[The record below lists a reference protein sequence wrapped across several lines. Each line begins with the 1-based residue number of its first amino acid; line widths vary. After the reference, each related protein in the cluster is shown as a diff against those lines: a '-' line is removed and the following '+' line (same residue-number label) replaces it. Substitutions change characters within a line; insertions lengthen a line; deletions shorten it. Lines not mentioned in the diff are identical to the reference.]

1 MARSRIDLGSA
12 QLQVGARLRKLSIFL
27 ALTLVMSGSSAF
39 AATKK
44 PTPTPTVKATAKATA
59 KPTARATTKSTAKP
73 TAKATSKATA
83 KPTVKPT
90 AKTTSKTTAKPATTA
105 KATTKPT
112 ATGTS
117 ATTAKPTVKPKPKPK
132 PKPRKKVKVSPSPK
146 PKWPPVD
153 FEYAS
158 GIYAKIPTSKE
169 LVGVISAKGN
179 LASQVA
185 ACSTFICGAVQV
197 AAETGCVWWE
207 VNSKVYAQN
216 KDLIGNLRTITGAS
230 LAREVKTILLIS
242 PEPIASLEYVSSIE
256 VVCHQ
261 EAKPE
266 GTQTVT
272 FTKVNG

>member
-1 MARSRIDLGSA
+1 
-12 QLQVGARLRKLSIFL
+12 LRKLALFL
-27 ALTLVMSGSSAF
+27 ALALAVSGSTAN

-44 PTPTPTVKATAKATA
+44 PTP
-59 KPTARATTKSTAKP
+59 KPTTK
-73 TAKATSKATA
+73 
-83 KPTVKPT
+83 V
-90 AKTTSKTTAKPATTA
+90 TA
-105 KATTKPT
+105 KATTKATAQPT
-112 ATGTS
+112 TKSSAKPAATTS
-117 ATTAKPTVKPKPKPK
+117 ATSTSSAKPTVKPKPKPK

-146 PKWPPVD
+146 PKWPPVG
-153 FEYAS
+153 FEYET

-185 ACSTFICGAVQV
+185 ACSKFICGAVQV
-197 AAETGCVWWE
+197 AAEPGCLWWE

-216 KDLIGNLRTITGAS
+216 KDLIGNLRTISGQS
-230 LAREVKTILLIS
+230 LAREIKTILLIS
-242 PEPIASLEYVSSIE
+242 PEPLASLEYVSSIE

-266 GTQTVT
+266 STQTVT

>member
-1 MARSRIDLGSA
+1 
-12 QLQVGARLRKLSIFL
+12 
-27 ALTLVMSGSSAF
+27 MSGSSAF

-44 PTPTPTVKATAKATA
+44 PTPTPTVKATIKATA
-59 KPTARATTKSTAKP
+59 KPTAKTTVKPTAKSTAKP
-73 TAKATSKATA
+73 TAKAS
-83 KPTVKPT
+83 VKPT
-90 AKTTSKTTAKPATTA
+90 AKSSVKPSTKSSAKPATTA
-105 KATTKPT
+105 K
-112 ATGTS
+112 
-117 ATTAKPTVKPKPKPK
+117 TTAKPTVKPKPK

-146 PKWPPVD
+146 PLWPPVD

-216 KDLIGNLRTITGAS
+216 KDLIGTLRTITGAS

-242 PEPIASLEYVSSIE
+242 PEPIATSEYVSSIE

-266 GTQTVT
+266 GTQSVT

>member
-1 MARSRIDLGSA
+1 
-12 QLQVGARLRKLSIFL
+12 LRKLSLFL
-27 ALTLVMSGSSAF
+27 VIAMAVSGSSAV

-44 PTPTPTVKATAKATA
+44 PTPTPTVKATT
-59 KPTARATTKSTAKP
+59 
-73 TAKATSKATA
+73 KATA

-90 AKTTSKTTAKPATTA
+90 TKSTANPTATTKTTAKPTATTKTTA
-105 KATTKPT
+105 KPT
-112 ATGTS
+112 STS
-117 ATTAKPTVKPKPKPK
+117 TSTTTAKPTVKPKPKPK

-146 PKWPPVD
+146 PKWPPVG
-153 FEYAS
+153 FEYEA
-158 GIYAKIPTSKE
+158 GIYAKVPTSKE

-185 ACSTFICGAVQV
+185 ACSKFICGAVQV
-197 AAETGCVWWE
+197 AAEQGCVWWE

-216 KDLIGNLRTITGAS
+216 KDLIGNLRTITGQS

-242 PEPIASLEYVSSIE
+242 PEPLESLEYVSSIE

>member
-12 QLQVGARLRKLSIFL
+12 QLQVGARLRKLSLFL
-27 ALTLVMSGSSAF
+27 VIAMAVSGSSAV

-44 PTPTPTVKATAKATA
+44 PTPTPTVKATTKATVKPTVKPTTKSTA
-59 KPTARATTKSTAKP
+59 KPTATTKSTAKP
-73 TAKATSKATA
+73 TA
-83 KPTVKPT
+83 
-90 AKTTSKTTAKPATTA
+90 TTKTTAKP
-105 KATTKPT
+105 
-112 ATGTS
+112 TS
-117 ATTAKPTVKPKPKPK
+117 TSTSTTTAKPTVKPKPK

-146 PKWPPVD
+146 PKWPPVG
-153 FEYAS
+153 FEYEA
-158 GIYAKIPTSKE
+158 GIYAKVPTSKE

-185 ACSTFICGAVQV
+185 ACSKFICGAVQV
-197 AAETGCVWWE
+197 AAEPGCVWWE

-216 KDLIGNLRTITGAS
+216 KDLIGNLRTISGQS

-242 PEPIASLEYVSSIE
+242 PEPLESLEYVSSIE

>member
-1 MARSRIDLGSA
+1 MARSRIDLGST
-12 QLQVGARLRKLSIFL
+12 QLQVGARLRKLSLFL
-27 ALTLVMSGSSAF
+27 VIAMAVSGSSAV

-44 PTPTPTVKATAKATA
+44 PTPTPTAKATTKATVKATAKPTAKATA
-59 KPTARATTKSTAKP
+59 KPTAKATAKLTAKPTAKTKSTAKP
-73 TAKATSKATA
+73 TSTS
-83 KPTVKPT
+83 
-90 AKTTSKTTAKPATTA
+90 TST
-105 KATTKPT
+105 
-112 ATGTS
+112 
-117 ATTAKPTVKPKPKPK
+117 TTAKPTVKPKPKPK

-146 PKWPPVD
+146 PKWPPVG
-153 FEYAS
+153 FEYEA
-158 GIYAKIPTSKE
+158 GIYAKVPTSKE

-185 ACSTFICGAVQV
+185 ACSKFICGAVQV
-197 AAETGCVWWE
+197 AAEPGCVWWE

-216 KDLIGNLRTITGAS
+216 KDLIGNLRTITGQS

-242 PEPIASLEYVSSIE
+242 PEPLESLEYVSSIE

>member
-1 MARSRIDLGSA
+1 MARSRIDLGST
-12 QLQVGARLRKLSIFL
+12 QLQVGARLRKLSLFL
-27 ALTLVMSGSSAF
+27 VIAMAVSGSSAV

-44 PTPTPTVKATAKATA
+44 PTPTPTVKATTKATV
-59 KPTARATTKSTAKP
+59 
-73 TAKATSKATA
+73 KATA

-90 AKTTSKTTAKPATTA
+90 TKSTA
-105 KATTKPT
+105 KPT
-112 ATGTS
+112 ATTKSTVKPTS
-117 ATTAKPTVKPKPKPK
+117 TSTSTTTAKPTVKPKPK

-146 PKWPPVD
+146 PKWPPVG
-153 FEYAS
+153 FEYDA
-158 GIYAKIPTSKE
+158 GIYAKVPTSKE

-185 ACSTFICGAVQV
+185 ACSKFICGAVQV
-197 AAETGCVWWE
+197 AAEQGCVWWE

-216 KDLIGNLRTITGAS
+216 KDLIGNLRTITGQS

-242 PEPIASLEYVSSIE
+242 PEPLESLEYVSSIE

>member
-1 MARSRIDLGSA
+1 MARRGIDLGSA

-27 ALTLVMSGSSAF
+27 ALTLVMSGSSAV

-59 KPTARATTKSTAKP
+59 KPTV
-73 TAKATSKATA
+73 KAT
-83 KPTVKPT
+83 VQPT
-90 AKTTSKTTAKPATTA
+90 AKTTSKTTAKPTATT
-105 KATTKPT
+105 KATAKPT

-132 PKPRKKVKVSPSPK
+132 PKPRKKIKVSPSPK
-146 PKWPPVD
+146 PQWPPVD

-169 LVGVISAKGN
+169 LIGVISAKGN

-185 ACSTFICGAVQV
+185 ACSKFICGAVQV
-197 AAETGCVWWE
+197 ASEPGCVWWE

-242 PEPIASLEYVSSIE
+242 PEPIATSEYVSSIE

-266 GTQTVT
+266 GTQSVT

>member
-12 QLQVGARLRKLSIFL
+12 QLQVGARLRKLSLFL
-27 ALTLVMSGSSAF
+27 VIALAISGSSAT

-44 PTPTPTVKATAKATA
+44 PTPTPTLKTTVKATA
-59 KPTARATTKSTAKP
+59 KPTAKTTVKPTTKSTAKP
-73 TAKATSKATA
+73 TTKASV
-83 KPTVKPT
+83 KPTVKST
-90 AKTTSKTTAKPATTA
+90 A
-105 KATTKPT
+105 KPT

-117 ATTAKPTVKPKPKPK
+117 VTTSKPTVKPKPKPK

-146 PKWPPVD
+146 PLWPPVD

-197 AAETGCVWWE
+197 AAEEGCVWWE

-216 KDLIGNLRTITGAS
+216 KDLIGTLRTITGAS

-242 PEPIASLEYVSSIE
+242 PEPIATSEYVSSIE

>member
-1 MARSRIDLGSA
+1 
-12 QLQVGARLRKLSIFL
+12 LRKLSLFL
-27 ALTLVMSGSSAF
+27 ALALAVSGSTAT

-44 PTPTPTVKATAKATA
+44 PTP
-59 KPTARATTKSTAKP
+59 KPTTK
-73 TAKATSKATA
+73 
-83 KPTVKPT
+83 V
-90 AKTTSKTTAKPATTA
+90 TA
-105 KATTKPT
+105 KATTK
-112 ATGTS
+112 A
-117 ATTAKPTVKPKPKPK
+117 TVKPKPKPK

-146 PKWPPVD
+146 PKWPPVG
-153 FEYAS
+153 FEYET

-185 ACSTFICGAVQV
+185 ACSKFICGAVQV
-197 AAETGCVWWE
+197 AAEPGCLWWE

-216 KDLIGNLRTITGAS
+216 KDLIGNLRTITGQS
-230 LAREVKTILLIS
+230 LAREIKTILLIS
-242 PEPIASLEYVSSIE
+242 PEPLASLEYVSSIE

>member
-1 MARSRIDLGSA
+1 MARRGIDLGSA

-27 ALTLVMSGSSAF
+27 ALTLVMSGSSAV

-59 KPTARATTKSTAKP
+59 KPTV
-73 TAKATSKATA
+73 KATVQ
-83 KPTVKPT
+83 PTT
-90 AKTTSKTTAKPATTA
+90 KTTSKTTAKPTATT
-105 KATTKPT
+105 KATAKPT

-132 PKPRKKVKVSPSPK
+132 PKPRKKIKVSPSPK
-146 PKWPPVD
+146 PQWPPVD

-169 LVGVISAKGN
+169 LIGVISAKGN

-185 ACSTFICGAVQV
+185 ACSKFICGAVQV
-197 AAETGCVWWE
+197 ASEPGCVWWE

-242 PEPIASLEYVSSIE
+242 PEPIATSEYVSSIE

-266 GTQTVT
+266 GTQSVT

>member
-1 MARSRIDLGSA
+1 
-12 QLQVGARLRKLSIFL
+12 LRKLSLFL
-27 ALTLVMSGSSAF
+27 VIALAISGSSAF

-44 PTPTPTVKATAKATA
+44 PTPTPTAK
-59 KPTARATTKSTAKP
+59 TTV
-73 TAKATSKATA
+73 KATA
-83 KPTVKPT
+83 KPTVKTTVKPTVKSTANASVKPT
-90 AKTTSKTTAKPATTA
+90 AKSSVKPTVKSTA
-105 KATTKPT
+105 KPT
-112 ATGTS
+112 ATSTS
-117 ATTAKPTVKPKPKPK
+117 VTTSKPTVKPKPKPK

-146 PKWPPVD
+146 PQWPPVD

-216 KDLIGNLRTITGAS
+216 KDLIGTLRTITGAS

-242 PEPIASLEYVSSIE
+242 PEPIATSEYVSSIE
-256 VVCHQ
+256 VICHQ

-272 FTKVNG
+272 FTKVSG

>member
-12 QLQVGARLRKLSIFL
+12 QLQVGARLRKLSLFL
-27 ALTLVMSGSSAF
+27 VIALAISGSSAF

-44 PTPTPTVKATAKATA
+44 PTPTPTAKTTVKATA
-59 KPTARATTKSTAKP
+59 KPTGKTTVKPTVKSTANASVKPTAKSSVKPTVKSTAKP
-73 TAKATSKATA
+73 TATSTS
-83 KPTVKPT
+83 V
-90 AKTTSKTTAKPATTA
+90 TTS
-105 KATTKPT
+105 
-112 ATGTS
+112 
-117 ATTAKPTVKPKPKPK
+117 KPTVKPKPKPK

-146 PKWPPVD
+146 PLWPPVD

-216 KDLIGNLRTITGAS
+216 KDLIGTLRTITGAS

-242 PEPIASLEYVSSIE
+242 PEPIATSEYVSSIE

-266 GTQTVT
+266 GTQSVT

>member
-1 MARSRIDLGSA
+1 MARSRFNLGSSK
-12 QLQVGARLRKLSIFL
+12 LQVGARLSNLAILL
-27 ALTLVMSGSSAF
+27 ALVLTVSGSSAI

-44 PTPTPTVKATAKATA
+44 PTPTPT
-59 KPTARATTKSTAKP
+59 TKV

-83 KPTVKPT
+83 KASTKPTAKPSAKPTTKVTAKPTTKSTAKPTPKPTASSTSTSTVKPT
-90 AKTTSKTTAKPATTA
+90 AKAS
-105 KATTKPT
+105 
-112 ATGTS
+112 
-117 ATTAKPTVKPKPKPK
+117 VKPKPKPK
-132 PKPRKKVKVSPSPK
+132 PKPRKKVKVTPSPK
-146 PKWPPVD
+146 PKWPPVG
-153 FEYAS
+153 FEYEA

-185 ACSTFICGAVQV
+185 ACRTYICGAVQV
-197 AAETGCVWWE
+197 ASEQGCVWWE

-216 KDLIGNLRTITGAS
+216 RDLIGNLRTISGAS
-230 LAREVKTILLIS
+230 VARELKTILLIS
-242 PEPIASLEYVSSIE
+242 PEPLASLEYVSSIE

-272 FTKVNG
+272 FTKVGS

>member
-1 MARSRIDLGSA
+1 MARSRIDLGST
-12 QLQVGARLRKLSIFL
+12 QLQVGARLRKLSLFL
-27 ALTLVMSGSSAF
+27 VIAMAVSGSSAV

-44 PTPTPTVKATAKATA
+44 PTPTPTAKATTKATVKATA
-59 KPTARATTKSTAKP
+59 KPTVKPTTKSTAKP
-73 TAKATSKATA
+73 TAKPTATTKSTA
-83 KPTVKPT
+83 KPTS
-90 AKTTSKTTAKPATTA
+90 TS
-105 KATTKPT
+105 
-112 ATGTS
+112 TS
-117 ATTAKPTVKPKPKPK
+117 TTTAKPTVKPKPKPK

-146 PKWPPVD
+146 PKWPPVG
-153 FEYAS
+153 FEYEA
-158 GIYAKIPTSKE
+158 GIYAKVPTSKE

-185 ACSTFICGAVQV
+185 ACSKFICGAVQV
-197 AAETGCVWWE
+197 AAEQGCVWWE

-216 KDLIGNLRTITGAS
+216 KDLIGNLRTITGQS

-242 PEPIASLEYVSSIE
+242 PEPLESLEYVSSIE

>member
-1 MARSRIDLGSA
+1 
-12 QLQVGARLRKLSIFL
+12 
-27 ALTLVMSGSSAF
+27 MSGSSAV

-59 KPTARATTKSTAKP
+59 KPNV
-73 TAKATSKATA
+73 KATVQ
-83 KPTVKPT
+83 PTT
-90 AKTTSKTTAKPATTA
+90 KTTSKTTAKPTATT
-105 KATTKPT
+105 KATAKPTAKPT

-132 PKPRKKVKVSPSPK
+132 PKPRKKIKVSPSPK
-146 PKWPPVD
+146 PQWPPVD

-169 LVGVISAKGN
+169 LIGVISAKGN

-185 ACSTFICGAVQV
+185 ACSKFICGAVQV
-197 AAETGCVWWE
+197 ASEPGCVWWE

-242 PEPIASLEYVSSIE
+242 PEPIATSEYVSSIE

-266 GTQTVT
+266 GTQSVT

>member
-1 MARSRIDLGSA
+1 
-12 QLQVGARLRKLSIFL
+12 LRKLSLFL
-27 ALTLVMSGSSAF
+27 VIALAISGSSAT

-44 PTPTPTVKATAKATA
+44 PTPTPTLKTTVKATA
-59 KPTARATTKSTAKP
+59 KPTAKTTVKPTTKSTAKP
-73 TAKATSKATA
+73 TTKASV
-83 KPTVKPT
+83 KPTVKST
-90 AKTTSKTTAKPATTA
+90 A
-105 KATTKPT
+105 KPT

-117 ATTAKPTVKPKPKPK
+117 VTTSKPTVKPKPKPK

-146 PKWPPVD
+146 PLWPPVD

-197 AAETGCVWWE
+197 AAEEGCVWWE

-216 KDLIGNLRTITGAS
+216 KDLIGTLRTITGAS

-242 PEPIASLEYVSSIE
+242 PEPIATSEYVSSIE

>member
-1 MARSRIDLGSA
+1 MARRGIDLGSA

-27 ALTLVMSGSSAF
+27 ALTLVMSGSSAV

-59 KPTARATTKSTAKP
+59 KPTV
-73 TAKATSKATA
+73 KAT
-83 KPTVKPT
+83 VQPT
-90 AKTTSKTTAKPATTA
+90 AKTTSKTTAKPTTTA
-105 KATTKPT
+105 KATAKPT

-117 ATTAKPTVKPKPKPK
+117 ATTAKPTLKPKPKPK
-132 PKPRKKVKVSPSPK
+132 PKPRKKIKVSPSPK
-146 PKWPPVD
+146 PQWPPVD

-242 PEPIASLEYVSSIE
+242 PEPIATSEYVSSIE

-266 GTQTVT
+266 GTQSVT

>member
-1 MARSRIDLGSA
+1 MARSRIDLGST
-12 QLQVGARLRKLSIFL
+12 QFQVGARLRKLSIFL

-44 PTPTPTVKATAKATA
+44 PTPTPTVKATIKATA
-59 KPTARATTKSTAKP
+59 KPTGKTTVKPTVKSTANASVKPTAKSSVKPTVKSTAKP
-73 TAKATSKATA
+73 TATSTS
-83 KPTVKPT
+83 V
-90 AKTTSKTTAKPATTA
+90 TTS
-105 KATTKPT
+105 
-112 ATGTS
+112 
-117 ATTAKPTVKPKPKPK
+117 KPTVKPKPKPK

-146 PKWPPVD
+146 PQWPPVD

-216 KDLIGNLRTITGAS
+216 KDLIGTLRTITGAS

-242 PEPIASLEYVSSIE
+242 PEPIATSEYVSSIE

-272 FTKVNG
+272 FTKVSG

>member
-12 QLQVGARLRKLSIFL
+12 QFQVGARLRKLSLFL
-27 ALTLVMSGSSAF
+27 VIALAISGSSAF

-44 PTPTPTVKATAKATA
+44 PTPTPTAKTTVKATA
-59 KPTARATTKSTAKP
+59 KPTGKTTVKPTVKSTANASVKPTAKSSVKPTVKSTAKP
-73 TAKATSKATA
+73 TATSTS
-83 KPTVKPT
+83 V
-90 AKTTSKTTAKPATTA
+90 TTS
-105 KATTKPT
+105 
-112 ATGTS
+112 
-117 ATTAKPTVKPKPKPK
+117 KPTVKPKPKPK

-146 PKWPPVD
+146 PLWPPVD

-216 KDLIGNLRTITGAS
+216 RDLIGTLRTITGAS

-242 PEPIASLEYVSSIE
+242 PEPIATSEYVSSIE
-256 VVCHQ
+256 VICHQ

-266 GTQTVT
+266 GTQSVT